1 MLGNTGPEQSL
12 FVFLVILPTRNW
24 ISWKRCPDTS
34 PTGHFPD
41 RHFPDW
47 HISNW
52 TIPRSK
58 LARLGISPTRHFPE
72 RLFPRPDISPSGY
85 LSDCTFPR
93 LHISSSYTYY
103 FWADISLTLNNIF
116 LTGNFWQFK
125 CRKRLNFL
133 VNEW

>member
-47 HISNW
+47 HIPDW
-52 TIPRSK
+52 TIRRPT
-58 LARLGISPTRHFPE
+58 LTWHFPDQTFARL
-72 RLFPRPDISPSGY
+72 DISPSGY
-85 LSDCTFPR
+85 LPDCTFPR
-93 LHISSSYTYY
+93 LHFSPFYTYY
-103 FWADISLTLNNIF
+103 FRADISLTLNNLF
-116 LTGNFWQFK
+116 LTGYFWQFK